1 MAGSI
6 SEFKSSFSTDVARP
20 SRFDVEVPI
29 PLGLVPYL
37 GISRKLKF
45 RCESTELPSRSISTV
60 PMKIYGPVENY
71 PYQTTFQDIT
81 LTFIVG
87 DNMEE
92 KLFFDA
98 WLEWINPSLTYNFKF
113 KGDYAVPLR
122 INQYD
127 VQNKVSYSVDL
138 IDAFP
143 VAINSMQLDSS
154 ADGYHK
160 LTVSFT
166 FTSWKNN
173 SFEALG
179 MQLLEAGI
187 GSVIDQLGGLGG
199 NSSTAAIGIGIQ
211 ALTGSE
217 FGFKG
222 MTNTK
227 IAQDITK

>member
-1 MAGSI
+1 
-6 SEFKSSFSTDVARP
+6 
-20 SRFDVEVPI
+20 
-29 PLGLVPYL
+29 
-37 GISRKLKF
+37 
-45 RCESTELPSRSISTV
+45 
-60 PMKIYGPVENY
+60 MKIYGPVENY

-166 FTSWKNN
+166 FKCWKNN

>member
-199 NSSTAAIGIGIQ
+199 NSSTAAIGIGVQ

>member
-45 RCESTELPSRSISTV
+45 RCESAELPSRSISTV

-227 IAQDITK
+227 IGKDITK